1 MESWVEVINH
11 DDDVRAVS
19 REALGAQHSIN
30 SPTLRGSA
38 AVALNVLASTGIL
51 QLCTD
56 STAATLR
63 PLTLSVLHVRLD
75 CREANCVFE
84 VGLRTRAQADFTAEL
99 FRLYLSSV
107 FSIQ

>member
-75 CREANCVFE
+75 CREANCVF
-84 VGLRTRAQADFTAEL
+84 
-99 FRLYLSSV
+99 V
-107 FSIQ
+107 FYYP